1 MIKCIGYNL
10 YHNIDNNRKYFCSI
24 NNKEFNTNK
33 KHKIMMTIADRKT
46 YSFHPEVS
54 KEEIYSFI
62 TNKYSDSNTYKK
74 MKNKRINNSGYNKML
89 I

>member
-1 MIKCIGYNL
+1 
-10 YHNIDNNRKYFCSI
+10 
-24 NNKEFNTNK
+24 
-33 KHKIMMTIADRKT
+33 MTIADRKT

-62 TNKYSDSNTYKK
+62 TKKYSDSNTYKK
-74 MKNKRINNSGYNKML
+74 MKSKRINNSGYNKML